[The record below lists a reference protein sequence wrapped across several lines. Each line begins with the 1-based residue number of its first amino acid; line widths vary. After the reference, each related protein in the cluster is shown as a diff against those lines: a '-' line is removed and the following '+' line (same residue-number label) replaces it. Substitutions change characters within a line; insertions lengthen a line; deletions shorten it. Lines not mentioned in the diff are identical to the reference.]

1 MDNALL
7 LIVRRTIS
15 RVINK
20 KRIGVFIE
28 AMVMVG

>member
-20 KRIGVFIE
+20 NGIGIFIE